1 MITLSR
7 PFTKPAVKY
16 RLVEDTAPASF
27 ITREDGQALHRMG
40 IFYPLEDALRWLLSF
55 GVDVQVTAPPEMVK
69 KMRSAIKKMKKRY
82 KT

>member
-1 MITLSR
+1 MKTNAIQKTYDPKGYGAVAFRVAARFLS
-7 PFTKPAVKY
+7 
-16 RLVEDTAPASF
+16 L
-27 ITREDGQALHRMG
+27 IH
-40 IFYPLEDALRWLLSF
+40 IF